1 MRWDILHIIAQICQS
16 PIQTAYSLLTCPNL
30 VDNILWIIKARTFTQ
45 NWILFRRIEARHTS
59 RLSFPRFY
67 RVSYFDLSQIVL
79 RLYSV
84 VDPLCASMTKE
95 KSKVST
101 STRHDGKTKYS
112 QDEVDTI
119 Q

>member
-1 MRWDILHIIAQICQS
+1 MS
-16 PIQTAYSLLTCPNL
+16 YS
-30 VDNILWIIKARTFTQ
+30 
-45 NWILFRRIEARHTS
+45 
-59 RLSFPRFY
+59 
-67 RVSYFDLSQIVL
+67 DLSQIVL

-101 STRHDGKTKYS
+101 RHDGKTKYS